1 MYVWIEQWYV
11 YVPGAVGKVR
21 TYVPPFGPIFPLLIK
36 GKVALSEV
44 TVCVTPSLFVHVTV
58 TPALP
63 GNVTELGEKAYPDI
77 ETAAVLPPLY
87 PDPMTVVPMLP
98 YMLPDIWHPQR
109 AVIAMIRMTMFR
121 MLIKASLPH

>member
-1 MYVWIEQWYV
+1 MTTMLPVMYVWIEQWYV

-21 TYVPPFGPIFPLLIK
+21 TYVPPFGPILPLLVK

-44 TVCVTPSLFVHVTV
+44 TVCETPSLFVHVTV

-63 GNVTELGEKAYPDI
+63 GNVTVLGEKAYPDI

-98 YMLPDIWHPQR
+98 YILPYI
-109 AVIAMIRMTMFR
+109 
-121 MLIKASLPH
+121 